1 MSDSNE
7 IPDAFADA
15 KLVAVIG
22 GTIDCGQNLRES
34 VRVCSIVEV
43 GESDILVR
51 DSGTYT
57 ERTAI
62 VPKSLCVPIHA
73 TYEEV
78 MEATPAVPNL
88 GDLVLYYGKMEWK
101 DKEPTRLVG
110 ILCEMKYDLGSP
122 VKAKVLVGG
131 VMKEVEYS
139 GLLVLQSKK

>member
-7 IPDAFADA
+7 IADAFADV

-34 VRVCSIVEV
+34 VRICSVVEV

-51 DSGTYT
+51 DSGAYT

-62 VPKSLCVPIHA
+62 VPKSLCIPIHA
-73 TYEEV
+73 TYEEITKS
-78 MEATPAVPNL
+78 APSVPKL
-88 GDLVLYYGKMEWK
+88 GDLVLYYGKLEWK
-101 DKEPTRLVG
+101 DKEPTRIAG
-110 ILCEMKYDLGSP
+110 ILCELKYDLGSP

-131 VMKEVEYS
+131 AMKEVEYS